1 MAVDVAQ
8 SIRPDIPTRLAFDR
22 TRVAYDRTMM
32 AWIRT
37 ATSLITFG
45 FSIFKFF
52 QFELGGARQDR
63 YLIGPREFALSMVSI
78 GLISLLLGTIEHRQN
93 MRSLKAQ
100 WLGISHS
107 QTGVLA
113 ALISAL
119 GILALIAV
127 ILRKSLLAAWASLKP
142 KLPENPW
149 YAKTTYRFVGSRSQ
163 YDCVYFHRIS
173 SIEKQSF

>member
-1 MAVDVAQ
+1 MVGEIQKGAILDV
-8 SIRPDIPTRLAFDR
+8 STRLAFDR

-45 FSIFKFF
+45 FAIFKFF
-52 QFELGGARQDR
+52 QLELGTTRQDKH
-63 YLIGPREFALSMVSI
+63 LIGSREFPLSMVGI
-78 GLISLLLGTIEHRQN
+78 GLISLVLGAMEHRQN

-100 WLGISHS
+100 CPDIPRSKA
-107 QTGVLA
+107 GVLA

-127 ILRKSLLAAWASLKP
+127 ILR
-142 KLPENPW
+142 
-149 YAKTTYRFVGSRSQ
+149 Q
-163 YDCVYFHRIS
+163 
-173 SIEKQSF
+173 

>member
-8 SIRPDIPTRLAFDR
+8 RITLDVSTRLAFDR

-45 FSIFKFF
+45 FTVFKFF
-52 QFELGGARQDR
+52 QLELGGARQDKH
-63 YLIGPREFALSMVSI
+63 LIGPREFALSMVGI
-78 GLISLLLGTIEHRQN
+78 GLISLVLGAIEHQQN

-100 WLGISHS
+100 WPSIPRS
-107 QTGVLA
+107 QIGVLA
-113 ALISAL
+113 ALVSAL

-127 ILRKSLLAAWASLKP
+127 ILRK
-142 KLPENPW
+142 
-149 YAKTTYRFVGSRSQ
+149 
-163 YDCVYFHRIS
+163 
-173 SIEKQSF
+173 